1 MQPAPGADLS
11 PLGTLSSPTPTPN
24 PRQVCQKSGE
34 ISLLKQQLKES
45 QMEVNTKASE
55 ILSLKAQLKDT
66 RGKLEGMELKT
77 QDLESALRTK
87 GLELE
92 VCENELQRKKN
103 ESELLREKV
112 NLLEQELQELRAQAA
127 LQRDCM
133 ARGLGLG
140 PAPGAAFSEDIP
152 ALQRELERLRAE
164 LKEERQGHD
173 QMSSGFQHERLIWK
187 EEKEKVIQYQKQL
200 QQSYLAMYQ
209 RNQRLEK
216 ALQQLAHR
224 DGAGEPLEIDLE
236 GADIPY
242 EDIIATEI

>member
-1 MQPAPGADLS
+1 MVDVILVWIVPIISGTDSRPFS
-11 PLGTLSSPTPTPN
+11 PHPW
-24 PRQVCQKSGE
+24 QVCQKSGE

-66 RGKLEGMELKT
+66 RGKLDGMELKT

-103 ESELLREKV
+103 EAELLREKV
-112 NLLEQELQELRAQAA
+112 NLLEQELLELRAQAA
-127 LQRDCM
+127 LHP
-133 ARGLGLG
+133 APLG
-140 PAPGAAFSEDIP
+140 PPGVGLTFSEDIP
-152 ALQRELERLRAE
+152 ALQRELDRLRAE

-173 QMSSGFQHERLIWK
+173 QMSSGFQHERLVWK

-216 ALQQLAHR
+216 ALQQLAHG
-224 DGAGEPLEIDLE
+224 DVVGEPFEIDLE

>member
-1 MQPAPGADLS
+1 
-11 PLGTLSSPTPTPN
+11 
-24 PRQVCQKSGE
+24 
-34 ISLLKQQLKES
+34 
-45 QMEVNTKASE
+45 MEVNAKASE

-66 RGKLEGMELKT
+66 RGKLEGLELKT
-77 QDLESALRTK
+77 QDLESALHTK

-112 NLLEQELQELRAQAA
+112 NLLEQELQDLRAQAA
-127 LQRDCM
+127 LQRDCTP
-133 ARGLGLG
+133 RGPVLGAG
-140 PAPGAAFSEDIP
+140 PGPTFSEDIP

-216 ALQQLAHR
+216 ALHQLAHR
-224 DGAGEPLEIDLE
+224 DGVGESLEIDLE

>member
-1 MQPAPGADLS
+1 M
-11 PLGTLSSPTPTPN
+11 
-24 PRQVCQKSGE
+24 
-34 ISLLKQQLKES
+34 KQQLKES
-45 QMEVNTKASE
+45 QMEVNAKASE
-55 ILSLKAQLKDT
+55 ILSLKAQLKDM
-66 RGKLEGMELKT
+66 RGKLEGQELKT
-77 QDLESALRTK
+77 QDLESALHTK

-112 NLLEQELQELRAQAA
+112 NLLEQELLELRAQVT
-127 LQRDCM
+127 LQRDGIC
-133 ARGLGLG
+133 LG
-140 PAPGAAFSEDIP
+140 PTFSEDIP
-152 ALQRELERLRAE
+152 VLQRELERLRAE

-173 QMSSGFQHERLIWK
+173 QMSSGFQHERLVWK

-209 RNQRLEK
+209 RNQHLEK
-216 ALQQLAHR
+216 ALRQLSHG
-224 DGAGEPLEIDLE
+224 DGAAEPFEIDLE